1 MAFSDRVDYSVVN
14 VCLIVGCLLSLVV
27 LAVFGLV
34 NGCSGCGLGLC
45 SVLVV

>member
-1 MAFSDRVDYSVVN
+1 MPFSGLSGYSVVN

-27 LAVFGLV
+27 LTVFGLV

-45 SVLVV
+45 PSLVA